1 MISFI
6 ISAKNEEHYI
16 VKCLASVA
24 LQVTNEPIEIFVVDN
39 QSTDQT
45 VSKVKKYYPQVKIVS
60 ETRPGV
66 VSARQAGYEH
76 AQGELLIF
84 LDADVRLPNKFWL
97 SEFLRIIHQ
106 PEVVA
111 VSTHYKYY
119 EISQVSKILQKLGTW
134 VLIYPW
140 IFLVDKVFKKT
151 SHMVGGMMGIKRS
164 ALVSI
169 GGFDETTK
177 FYGDEISIVK
187 KLYPKGK
194 IIVSPKLWVYT
205 SGRRY
210 GKNGLLNTVFKYV
223 VNYFSMLF
231 WDKPYHHN

>member
-16 VKCLASVA
+16 VECLASVV
-24 LQVTNEPIEIFVVDN
+24 LQVTKEPIEILVVDN

-45 VSKVKKYYPQVKIVS
+45 VSKVKRYYPQAKIVS
-60 ETRPGV
+60 ETQPGV
-66 VSARQAGYEH
+66 VSARQAGFNNVK
-76 AQGELLIF
+76 GEILIF
-84 LDADVRLPNKFWL
+84 LDADVRLPHKFWL
-97 SEFLRIIHQ
+97 EDLLGLLKP

-119 EISQVSKILQKLGTW
+119 EMNFWVKVVQTLGTYIC
-134 VLIYPW
+134 IYPW
-140 IFLVDKVFKKT
+140 IFFADKVFRKT
-151 SHMVGGMMGIKRS
+151 SHMVGGMMGIKKS
-164 ALVSI
+164 ALMSI
-169 GGFDETTK
+169 GGFEGNTK